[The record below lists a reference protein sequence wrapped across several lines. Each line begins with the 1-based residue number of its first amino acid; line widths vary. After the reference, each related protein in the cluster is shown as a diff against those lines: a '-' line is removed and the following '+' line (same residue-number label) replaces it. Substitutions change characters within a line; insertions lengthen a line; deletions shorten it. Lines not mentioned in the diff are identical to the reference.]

1 MTHSLPSPASSLVKL
16 SDWLADWLADHG
28 IDQVFMLTGGGAMH
42 LNHSMGTHSRLKTVF
57 THHEQA
63 LAMAAEAYARLTNR
77 PAVVNVTSGPGGT
90 NAITGVYGA
99 FVDSVPMLVLSGQV
113 KRETTVRAAGIPLR
127 QLGDQELDIE
137 ELVRPITKYAFM
149 VTEPESIRYHLE
161 KALYLATHGR
171 PGPVWLDIPL
181 DVQAAKIDPTVL
193 TSFDPSEVERPWL
206 AIDIDAVAR
215 TILNR
220 IAGAE
225 RPVVFVGSG
234 VRLSGAYDAFL
245 TLIDR
250 LGVPVVT
257 GWNAHDALWNEH
269 PLYAGRPGTVGD
281 RGGNMVTQSAD
292 LLLVLGSRL
301 NIRQVS
307 YNWQSFARAA
317 YKIWVDID
325 PLELR
330 KPTVQPDLP
339 VVADL
344 ADLLPALNA
353 LPYVGPSAAHR
364 EWLAWAKERVERFP
378 AVLPEY
384 RDHGPAN
391 HPYVAMEALFDAL
404 TPDDVVVTGNGSACV
419 VSFQAARLLRG
430 QRLWTNSGSA
440 TMGYDLPAA
449 IGVCAA
455 TGGDRRVIC
464 IAGDGSIMMNIQE
477 MQTIAGYSLPVKVF
491 LINNS
496 GYASIF
502 QTHRNFFNGV
512 EVGGGP
518 KSGVTFPDFHKIA
531 TAFGFA
537 YARADGH
544 NDLAG
549 AIAAT
554 LDAPGPA
561 FCEIVVDENVAFAP
575 KLGAK
580 VHPDG
585 RITSPPLEDLSPFLP
600 REVLRANMAIPLMEE
615 S

>member
-1 MTHSLPSPASSLVKL
+1 MTEVKL

-28 IDQVFMLTGGGAMH
+28 IADVFMLTGGGAMH
-42 LNHSMGTHSRLKTVF
+42 LNHSIGTHPRLKTTF

-99 FVDSVPMLVLSGQV
+99 YVDSIPMLVISGQV
-113 KRETTVRAAGIPLR
+113 KRETTVRATGLPLR

-137 ELVRPITKYAFM
+137 ELVRPITKYAAM
-149 VTEPESIRYHLE
+149 VTDPQSIRHHLE
-161 KALYLATHGR
+161 KALHLATDGR

-181 DVQAAKIDPTVL
+181 DVQAARIDPDTL
-193 TSFDPSEVERPWL
+193 QGFDPAELDAPWHQTDLEAAARDIL
-206 AIDIDAVAR
+206 ARLQA
-215 TILNR
+215 
-220 IAGAE
+220 AE
-225 RPVVFVGSG
+225 RPVVLAGGG
-234 VRLSGAYDAFL
+234 VRLSGAHGEFL
-245 TLIDR
+245 RLVER

-257 GWNAHDALWNEH
+257 GWNAHDALWNDH

-330 KPTVQPDLP
+330 KPTVRPDMP

-344 ADLLPALNA
+344 AELMPVLNA
-353 LPYVGPSAAHR
+353 LPYAGPTNAHR
-364 EWLAWAKERVERFP
+364 AWLDWARERVARFP
-378 AVLPEY
+378 TVLPEY
-384 RDHGPAN
+384 RQHGPAN
-391 HPYVAMEALFDAL
+391 HPYVAMEALFEAL
-404 TPDDVVVTGNGSACV
+404 DDDDVVVTGNGSACV
-419 VSFQAARLLRG
+419 VSFQTARLRRG
-430 QRLWTNSGSA
+430 QRLWTNSGCA

-449 IGVCAA
+449 IGVWAA
-455 TGGDRRVIC
+455 TGGEKRVIC

-477 MQTIAGYSLPVKVF
+477 MQTIAGYGMPVKVF

-496 GYASIF
+496 GYVSIF

-518 KSGVTFPDFHKIA
+518 KSNVTFPDFAKVSA
-531 TAFGFA
+531 AFGFA
-537 YARADGH
+537 YARAEGH
-544 NDLAG
+544 NDLAA

-554 LDAPGPA
+554 LEAPGPA
-561 FCEIVVDENVAFAP
+561 LCEIIIDENVAFAP

-580 VHPDG
+580 THPDG

-600 REVLRANMAIPLMEE
+600 REVLRENMAIPLQEE
-615 S
+615 A